1 MSRAWSELQEST
13 TFDVESDG
21 FTFTCVEPSVLRLT
35 ALGVLPPSLVLGDG
49 GKGVRAGVAANPVE
63 RLLLDEKTQDAL
75 LRASILSPKLDDE
88 VPFHALGK
96 HRDTIILAILNRLS
110 GVEAVDAARFPGEAP
125 AGVASGADGEGNGAA
140 A

>member
-1 MSRAWSELQEST
+1 MSRAWSELAAET
-13 TFDVESDG
+13 TFEVEADG
-21 FTFTCVEPSVLRLT
+21 FTFVCVEPSVLRLT

-49 GKGVRAGVAANPVE
+49 GKGVRAAASNPVE

-75 LRASILSPKLDDE
+75 LRASILSPKLDEE

-96 HRDTIILAILNRLS
+96 HRDAIILAILNRLS

-125 AGVASGADGEGNGAA
+125 AGESDRADGEGDGAA